1 MRILVTGGAG
11 YLGSM
16 LVPRLLQYEEVE
28 KVIVMDRL
36 MYGGDSIAPL
46 LNHPKFLFQEVVLG
60 DGWWEPDNSYDVTI
74 HLAALVGEE
83 VCKHNKEEAYR
94 TNFTSTVELI
104 NSAPKF
110 IFASTCSNY
119 GVCTKM
125 ADETTELDPQS
136 YYAETKV
143 RAELAVL
150 EANQIVLRFGTLCG
164 MSARMRYDLLLNE
177 LALAVAN
184 PIPSFEIRNPKAWR
198 PYLHVVDA
206 CRAIELMVF
215 RKNGFTPPNVFNVAY
230 SNVTKEYLMTLV
242 RRMSTIHFDVREGME
257 RDYKVTSQKIAKAFG
272 FVARKS
278 IEDALE
284 EMRVGSSMTKY
295 YDERRNTNGWWRA

>member
-1 MRILVTGGAG
+1 
-11 YLGSM
+11 
-16 LVPRLLQYEEVE
+16 
-28 KVIVMDRL
+28 
-36 MYGGDSIAPL
+36 
-46 LNHPKFLFQEVVLG
+46 
-60 DGWWEPDNSYDVTI
+60 
-74 HLAALVGEE
+74 
-83 VCKHNKEEAYR
+83 
-94 TNFTSTVELI
+94 
-104 NSAPKF
+104 
-110 IFASTCSNY
+110 
-119 GVCTKM
+119 
-125 ADETTELDPQS
+125 
-136 YYAETKV
+136 
-143 RAELAVL
+143 
-150 EANQIVLRFGTLCG
+150 
-164 MSARMRYDLLLNE
+164 
-177 LALAVAN
+177 
-184 PIPSFEIRNPKAWR
+184 
-198 PYLHVVDA
+198 VVDA